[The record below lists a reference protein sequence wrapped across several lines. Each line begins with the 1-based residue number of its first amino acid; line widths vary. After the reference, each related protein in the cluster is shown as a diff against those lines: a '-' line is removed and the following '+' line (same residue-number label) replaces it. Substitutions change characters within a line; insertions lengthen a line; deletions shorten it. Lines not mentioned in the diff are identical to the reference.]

1 MTLPHPAV
9 IIFIGP
15 PGAGKGTQANLFVEN
30 HGGYRH
36 FDTGR
41 AIEKALADPKRQND
55 PEVRLERERFE
66 KGYLTGS
73 HFKMQIITDGV
84 KQIAHEGLG
93 IILSGSPRT
102 REEAEFIIPFLAS
115 IYGEGQTAIINIEVP
130 PEVSIGRNSRRRICK
145 KCGQPLISTPEN
157 DAMDFCPVCGGELIR
172 RVLDKEDIIEKRLVE
187 YLRHTKE
194 IVPFA
199 VAIGVPVLEVA
210 GEGTPEEIHE
220 RVNEKIQSIAS

>member
-1 MTLPHPAV
+1 MPRPAV

-15 PGAGKGTQANLFVEN
+15 PGAGKGTQATLFSESN
-30 HGGYRH
+30 SGYQH

-41 AIEKALADPKRQND
+41 SIERALTDPKRQDD

-73 HFKMQIITDGV
+73 HFKMQIITDGIQ
-84 KQIAHEGLG
+84 KIAREGFG

-102 REEAEFIIPFLAS
+102 REEAEFIIPFLS
-115 IYGEGQTAIINIEVP
+115 NLYGDGSLVIVHIEVP
-130 PEVSIGRNSRRRICK
+130 AETSIGRNSRRRVCK
-145 KCGQPLISTPEN
+145 KCGQPLMSNPEN
-157 DAMDFCPVCGGELIR
+157 DAMDFCPACGGELMR

-187 YLRHTKE
+187 YMHHTKE
-194 IVPFA
+194 IIPYA
-199 VAIGVPVLEVA
+199 VALGVRVVEVS

-220 RVNEKIQSIAS
+220 RIKTSIANIA